1 MHFTR
6 SDSFKLIPPC
16 EQPFTIREQ
25 IIQMVKMKSCVIH
38 DRLLRDLIAH
48 GWRLNGRSEE
58 TETDWQ
64 LDAKLDAQL
73 DADLDAQ
80 RAKESDSDSEDLD
93 TQRAEE
99 PKV

>member
-1 MHFTR
+1 MNKCIILHNMMVEYRYPPMHFTR
-6 SDSFKLIPPC
+6 
-16 EQPFTIREQ
+16 
-25 IIQMVKMKSCVIH
+25 
-38 DRLLRDLIAH
+38 LLQDLIAP
-48 GWRLNGRSEE
+48 GWRLSGRSEE

-93 TQRAEE
+93 AQRAEE